1 MSEVLECSAWKL
13 KHFTWLI
20 IMLPAIMLGAIAMFM
35 HGLVLNQLELLAS
48 HYLRH
53 IYATKRDS
61 LIFTARNP
69 PKPN

>member
-1 MSEVLECSAWKL
+1 
-13 KHFTWLI
+13 
-20 IMLPAIMLGAIAMFM
+20 MLPAIMLGAIAMFM